1 MTMWFAILALS
12 AAAIQRAPASDLTA
26 SETREM
32 IHSYGECVIKTQQRR
47 ASEAILANV
56 DNATLL
62 SRYSELVVPRCM
74 VTLPGSTVS
83 MRFSGDQ
90 YRYALADALIRKELA
105 GQPVPDLEL
114 VARLDHREPGV
125 PPSGLD
131 DKGKPLKKKDLEAAQ
146 EAYREAQA
154 YNFLSRYGECVV
166 RRDPAAAKALLLTTP
181 NSDAEKASFPGLSTA
196 LATCL
201 APGETLAFGKA
212 ALRGTI
218 AVNFY
223 RLAKAPRLPADP
235 A

>member
-1 MTMWFAILALS
+1 MTLLLVLV
-12 AAAIQRAPASDLTA
+12 AASTMGAQRAPSSDLSASD
-26 SETREM
+26 TREM
-32 IHSYGECVIKTQQRR
+32 IHRYGECVIRTQQQR

-62 SRYSELVVPRCM
+62 TKYSELVVPRCM

-83 MRFSGDQ
+83 IRFTGDQ
-90 YRYALADALIRKELA
+90 YRYALADALVRKELA
-105 GQPVPDLEL
+105 GQPAPDVDM
-114 VARLDHREPGV
+114 VARLDHREPGAS
-125 PPSGLD
+125 PSGLD
-131 DKGKPLKKKDLEAAQ
+131 EKGKPLSKKDLETAQ

-181 NSDAEKASFPGLSTA
+181 NSDAEKASFPGMSTA

-201 APGETLAFGKA
+201 PPGQTLSFGKS

-218 AVNFY
+218 AVNYY
-223 RLAKAPRLPADP
+223 RLAKAPRLPAEP